1 MSLLEWCQW
10 LQHSTLGTGI
20 RESGYAYPLI
30 EGTHVLGLALSVGY
44 TASTLPI
51 ARRRQQ
57 RGTVAST
64 SSDQAPMPPRRLE
77 RLRNPSREK
86 YSAAC

>member
-44 TASTLPI
+44 TASTLAHRPEAPA
-51 ARRRQQ
+51 ARD
-57 RGTVAST
+57 GGVH
-64 SSDQAPMPPRRLE
+64 E
-77 RLRNPSREK
+77 
-86 YSAAC
+86 